1 MVQLDYKASNIAKA
15 EKEQGE
21 NFLEKISTLNGI
33 PPVSDLMFLF
43 IAGGGTIEEFDKFIK
58 KEGVGAA
65 TVEIVACIA
74 ESGFLGKN
82 IDAKKL
88 RADMEEELENKRM
101 MAEAFKKSVESI
113 TASENSG
120 KKTND

>member
-1 MVQLDYKASNIAKA
+1 MVQLNYKASNIAKA

-43 IAGGGTIEEFDKFIK
+43 TAGGGTIEEFDEFMKE
-58 KEGVGAA
+58 EGVGIV
-65 TVEIVACIA
+65 TVEVVASIA
-74 ESGFLGKN
+74 ESGFLGKS
-82 IDAKKL
+82 IDAKQL
-88 RADMEEELENKRM
+88 RSDMEEEMKNKVM
-101 MAEAFKKSVESI
+101 IAEAFKETVESI

-120 KKTND
+120 EKTND

>member
-1 MVQLDYKASNIAKA
+1 MVQLNYKASNIAKA
-15 EKEQGE
+15 EKEHSE

>member
-1 MVQLDYKASNIAKA
+1 MVQLNYKASNIAKA

-43 IAGGGTIEEFDKFIK
+43 IAGGGTIEEFDKFMK
-58 KEGVGAA
+58 KEGVGAV
-65 TVEIVACIA
+65 TVEVVASIA
-74 ESGFLGKN
+74 ESGFLGKS
-82 IDAKKL
+82 IDAKQL
-88 RADMEEELENKRM
+88 RRDMEEELEDKRM
-101 MAEAFKKSVESI
+101 MAEAFKEKVESI
-113 TASENSG
+113 AASKNSG